1 MNRVLP
7 LAFLL
12 ALSAPAFGQAVDA
25 QGAKQLS
32 DELSRYVGKQ
42 ALNEG
47 ILKISA
53 EEGAYKITFDVK
65 ALVAKMPK
73 QDLKRFDFPP
83 VTLLVKPRGDGGWD
97 VASDFSTTGSIE
109 VNGPNGLNSGQIA
122 VKDGKFTGVYD
133 PELAAF
139 TSGTSSIAGMTMT
152 SRQASQLTDLG
163 VGPSSSKFGASK
175 SANGGVDL
183 NVTQAMADFV
193 ETVKVDDRSIAALRA
208 PELAV
213 NVTAKAIQSK
223 PLVDLLAFAVAH
235 EDEARLKADQ
245 AELKTLLLGALPLWE
260 RIDGTYTFKKLA
272 LETYAGNF
280 GAAQLDTVV
289 GMDGIAKDGKISYA
303 FKASGLTVPQQMLP
317 AWSVALLP
325 TDFDLNF
332 GGTNID
338 LDSMARKTIE
348 TLDFSK
354 DPPLPA
360 DFGDEI
366 SADFLAK
373 MPKFVLGHSTV
384 KNGDIEV
391 AMEGEMTFPGKKPD
405 ASVTV
410 DVTGYD
416 KIVATLQAAAKT
428 DPEASQAFTGALA
441 IKGFAKTLPDGRVE
455 WVINAKHDGSVTV
468 NGAMLKGPDPVVEDN
483 SDDGTTLG
491 EGAAPGEDVTPG
503 EGNSG
508 AGAKLQP

>member
-1 MNRVLP
+1 MENFVNRVLP

-83 VTLLVKPRGDGGWD
+83 VTLRVKPRSDGGWD

-109 VNGPNGLNSGQIA
+109 VNGPNGLNTGQIV

-152 SRQASQLTDLG
+152 SRQVSQLTDLS
-163 VGPSSSKFGASK
+163 VGLGSSKFDASK

-183 NVTQAMADFV
+183 NFTQAMADFV
-193 ETVKVDDRSIAALRA
+193 ETVKIDDRSIAALRA

-213 NVTAKAIQSK
+213 NVTAKAIQTK
-223 PLVDLLAFAVAH
+223 PLLDLLAFAVAH

-245 AELKTLLLGALPLWE
+245 AEFKTLLLGALPLWE
-260 RIDGTYTFKKLA
+260 RIDGTYAFKNLA
-272 LETYAGNF
+272 IETYAGNF
-280 GAAQLDTVV
+280 GAAQLNTVV
-289 GMDGIAKDGKISYA
+289 GMDGISKDGKISYA
-303 FKASGLTVPQQMLP
+303 FKVSGLTIPQQMLP
-317 AWSVALLP
+317 SWTVALLP
-325 TDFDLNF
+325 TDLDLNF
-332 GGTNID
+332 GGANID
-338 LDSMARKTIE
+338 LDSMARKTID

-354 DPPLPA
+354 DPPLPP

-366 SADFLAK
+366 SANFLAK
-373 MPKFVLGHSTV
+373 IPKFVLGHSTV

-410 DVTGYD
+410 NVTGYD
-416 KIVATLQAAAKT
+416 KIVETLQAAAKS

-441 IKGFAKTLPDGRVE
+441 IKGFAKTLPDGRIE
-455 WVINAKHDGSVTV
+455 WVINARHDGSVTV

-483 SDDGTTLG
+483 ADPDAIPGTATK
-491 EGAAPGEDVTPG
+491 P
-503 EGNSG
+503 
-508 AGAKLQP
+508 